1 MPTVAIA
8 SEFLDAFARI
18 PRAQQRKVREFT
30 EKFRTNPK
38 GPGINYDKI
47 RTVRIDQKY
56 RAVIL
61 HPPEG
66 DVYVLVWVDNHD
78 EAMDWAGKRKFEV
91 NPQTGALQIVSVSEA
106 EQAVPPQAVP
116 EPGGLFD
123 HVAD

>member
-38 GPGINYDKI
+38 GPGINYEKIHAVKDDKV
-47 RTVRIDQKY
+47 RTVRLDQKY
-56 RAVIL
+56 RAGIL

-66 DVYVLVWVDNHD
+66 AGKGLG
-78 EAMDWAGKRKFEV
+78 WAGNPDQAMAGAGTRK
-91 NPQTGALQIVSVSEA
+91 SEA
-106 EQAVPPQAVP
+106 NP
-116 EPGGLFD
+116 
-123 HVAD
+123 